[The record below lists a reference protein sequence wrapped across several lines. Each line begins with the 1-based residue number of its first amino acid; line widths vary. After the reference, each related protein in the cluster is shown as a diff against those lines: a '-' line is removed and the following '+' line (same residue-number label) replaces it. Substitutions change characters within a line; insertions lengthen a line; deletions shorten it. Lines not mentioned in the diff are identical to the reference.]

1 MKLDAL
7 IMAGGRGSRLG
18 TKEEKPLLIFEGKPL
33 IEHVLRALKNSQYVD
48 KIFVVTSKNTQK
60 TEQEMRKKVSVL
72 RAPGKGYVEDMLF
85 ALKELQLGKTLVVS
99 TDLPLLS
106 PEDIDWAAEEYF
118 RQKKASLAIFVPE
131 EIFKKY
137 RLLPSVIINGCVPA
151 GVNFVNGKNLS
162 GSEARLVSEKLQF
175 ALNINTPRDLKTAK
189 SISKKKPYRE
199 VVRKSSGLAIAK
211 GGNHANK

>member
-18 TKEEKPLLIFEGKPL
+18 TKEEKPMLIFDGKPL
-33 IEHVLRALKNSQYVD
+33 IEHVLEALKNSKHMD

-60 TEQEMRKKVSVL
+60 TEQEMRKKASVL

-99 TDLPLLS
+99 ADLPLLS
-106 PEDIDWAAEEYF
+106 SEDIDWAAEEYF

-137 RLLPSVIINGCVPA
+137 KLVPSVIINGCVPA
-151 GVNFVNGKNLS
+151 GVNIVDGKNLNK
-162 GSEARLVSEKLQF
+162 GEAKLISEKLQF
-175 ALNINTPRDLKTAK
+175 ALNINTPWDLKTAK
-189 SISKKKPYRE
+189 SISKKK
-199 VVRKSSGLAIAK
+199 LL